1 MQNRASLLFAL
12 GTCCAP
18 AALAAPLTAADLVAV
33 LLAGLSVDEPL
44 RSGSLSIFPLMAR
57 DPLREP
63 VTRVVTVGE
72 ALERAWLTFRV
83 SRADGEPR
91 VVLQS
96 WADAAVLITAG
107 EALPGCGGLV
117 ALRDVLA
124 APGARGLAVPV
135 SPAPAIAESGDER
148 SWQRRVNAL
157 EVMAS
162 GFPSGCEGVLVAVGD
177 RVARVEL
184 FPSAWLLSRMRA
196 GLLRAVAFEALSCQD
211 RARMDR
217 EEAERFLRD
226 LSALPW
232 IRREPLGLG
241 FEARGSG
248 PGVSASALFLG
259 GALVHLSAA
268 TGGEQL
274 LLAAP
279 EPTRP

>member
-1 MQNRASLLFAL
+1 MQNRISLLFAL
-12 GTCCAP
+12 GTCCASST
-18 AALAAPLTAADLVAV
+18 LASPLAAADLVDV

-44 RSGSLSIFPLMAR
+44 HSGSLSIFPLIAR

-63 VTRVVTVGE
+63 VTRVVTVSE

-83 SRADGEPR
+83 SHVDGAPR

-107 EALPGCGGLV
+107 EGLPGCGDLV
-117 ALRDVLA
+117 AVRDVLA
-124 APGARGLAVPV
+124 APGARGLIVPV
-135 SPAPAIAESGDER
+135 VSAPPIAGSGDER
-148 SWQRRVNAL
+148 SWQRRVHAL

-196 GLLRAVAFEALSCQD
+196 SVLRAAAFEALACPD
-211 RARMDR
+211 RTPMDR

-226 LSALPW
+226 LAGLPW
-232 IRREPLGLG
+232 SRREPLGLG
-241 FEARGSG
+241 FEAEGSG

-259 GALVHLSAA
+259 GALVHLSAVA
-268 TGGEQL
+268 RGEPL
-274 LLAAP
+274 LLAPP
-279 EPTRP
+279 EPARP